1 MDLFIFLNIFLGT
14 IGFLS
19 VSIFLLI
26 LSLTIKFIFFSD
38 PVIGREILNYE
49 SICGFENT
57 TSLANEKCQNLMTIY
72 WLLVVG
78 FIFFI
83 ISLITIYPFFKMS
96 KKKIKN

>member
-1 MDLFIFLNIFLGT
+1 MYIFLKIFLGA

-83 ISLITIYPFFKMS
+83 ISLNTIYPFFKMS

>member
-1 MDLFIFLNIFLGT
+1 MYIFLKIFLGT

-19 VSIFLLI
+19 VSLFLI
-26 LSLTIKFIFFSD
+26 LFSLTIKFIFFSD

>member
-1 MDLFIFLNIFLGT
+1 MYIFLKIFLGA

-19 VSIFLLI
+19 LSIFLL
-26 LSLTIKFIFFSD
+26 LLLLTIKFIFFSD
-38 PVIGREILNYE
+38 PVIGKEILDYE

-96 KKKIKN
+96 KKKNKN

>member
-1 MDLFIFLNIFLGT
+1 MYIFLKIFLGA

>member
-1 MDLFIFLNIFLGT
+1 MYIFLKIFLGA

-19 VSIFLLI
+19 ASIFLLI
-26 LSLTIKFIFFSD
+26 LLLTIKFIFFSD

>member
-1 MDLFIFLNIFLGT
+1 MYIFLKIFLGA

-19 VSIFLLI
+19 IFIFLIL
-26 LSLTIKFIFFSD
+26 LSLAIKFVFFSD
-38 PVIGREILNYE
+38 PVIGKEILNYE
-49 SICGFENT
+49 SICGIENT

-72 WLLVVG
+72 WLFVVG

>member
-1 MDLFIFLNIFLGT
+1 MKVYVDLKI
-14 IGFLS
+14 
-19 VSIFLLI
+19 
-26 LSLTIKFIFFSD
+26 
-38 PVIGREILNYE
+38 
-49 SICGFENT
+49 

-72 WLLVVG
+72 WLFVVG

>member
-1 MDLFIFLNIFLGT
+1 LYIFLKIFLGA

-19 VSIFLLI
+19 ASIFLLI

>member
-1 MDLFIFLNIFLGT
+1 MYIFLKIFLGA

-19 VSIFLLI
+19 ASIFLLI